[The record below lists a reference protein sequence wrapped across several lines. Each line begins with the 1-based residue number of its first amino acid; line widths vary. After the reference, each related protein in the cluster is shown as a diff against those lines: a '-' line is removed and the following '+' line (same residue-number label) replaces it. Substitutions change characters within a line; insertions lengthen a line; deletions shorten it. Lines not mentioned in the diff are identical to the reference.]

1 MRLEHKMTGGGK
13 EEQKEI
19 PIRLHC
25 SILGFKDL
33 RMHLFSLQKTEQFL
47 LHGKESLQIL
57 AIDANRIGRKGC
69 GFGYQSVVGDART
82 KEADDKL
89 LVGR

>member
-33 RMHLFSLQKTEQFL
+33 RMFSSDLRKTEQFL
-47 LHGKESLQIL
+47 PFSKESLQIL
-57 AIDANRIGRKGC
+57 AINANRIGRKG
-69 GFGYQSVVGDART
+69 GDFGYQSVVGDART

>member
-1 MRLEHKMTGGGK
+1 MRLKHKMTGGGK

-19 PIRLHC
+19 PIRPYYDV
-25 SILGFKDL
+25 LGFKDL
-33 RMHLFSLQKTEQFL
+33 RMYLFSLRKTEQFL
-47 LHGKESLQIL
+47 PFSKESQQIL

-69 GFGYQSVVGDART
+69 RFGYQAVVGDART

>member
-25 SILGFKDL
+25 STLGFKDL
-33 RMHLFSLQKTEQFL
+33 RIFSSDLRKTEQFL
-47 LHGKESLQIL
+47 PFSKESLQIL
-57 AIDANRIGRKGC
+57 AINANRIGRKGC
-69 GFGYQSVVGDART
+69 CFGYQAVVGNACI
-82 KEADDKL
+82 
-89 LVGR
+89 